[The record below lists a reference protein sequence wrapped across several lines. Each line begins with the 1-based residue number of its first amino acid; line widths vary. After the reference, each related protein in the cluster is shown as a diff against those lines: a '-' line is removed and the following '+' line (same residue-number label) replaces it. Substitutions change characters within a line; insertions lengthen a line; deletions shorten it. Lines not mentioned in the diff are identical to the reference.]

1 MAIIYS
7 NTGLIIGDPEK
18 IPLRADDPALDE
30 SLLDKALE
38 GMILSASGW
47 RGIFAENGGEE
58 SRDGGIDGAHVLI
71 AAVAA
76 EVFAE
81 YLKKSAGDRPAVIV
95 GIDTR
100 PTGPAIADVMIR
112 SLLASGCRVLYA
124 LITAAP
130 EIMAFAR
137 SDGVAAAPGGTGGY
151 SGVFSDGLGKPSGFI
166 YISASHNP
174 IGHNGLKFGLSDG
187 GVLPGTEAKLLI
199 DEFRR
204 RMAAPDRIARAVEGV
219 NRADITALTQVYEGT
234 DQVKREAFR
243 AYIDF
248 TREVSAGLA
257 TKNEGP
263 DESGSEGI
271 FEVIAKGIRDRPLGV
286 VVDFNGSARTLSIDQ
301 EFLASLGVKVHAMN
315 GAPGEINHRIVPEGE
330 SLEPC
335 RLFLEELHKQDPSVI
350 LGYVPDCDG
359 DRGNLVFWDDGEQ
372 KARILEAQEVFALAC
387 VSELAHLVWTGEL
400 RYDNKGNAL
409 NKAAVAVNDP
419 TSMRID
425 RIARAFDVSV
435 FRAEVG
441 EANVVGLARKLREQG
456 YTVRILGEGSAGGN
470 ITHPSA
476 VRDPMNTVVSLI
488 KLLTIGSRGERKG
501 FFELWC
507 DLSDQAETYRPDFT
521 LTDVIAALPAF
532 ISTGVYTPAAMLQ
545 VKTEDH
551 ALLKGRY
558 QKIFLQEWEERKD
571 YFQSRYGITG
581 WEASAYIGLEEK
593 RGITDFAAAGRGGL
607 KISFINKAGHAAAC
621 IWMRGSGTEPVFRVM
636 ADVEGSD
643 KRIERALIEWQ
654 RKMVSEADNGD

>member
-1 MAIIYS
+1 M
-7 NTGLIIGDPEK
+7 
-18 IPLRADDPALDE
+18 
-30 SLLDKALE
+30 E

-47 RGIFAENGGEE
+47 RGIFAENGNEE
-58 SRDGGIDGAHVLI
+58 SREGAIDSAHGLI
-71 AAVAA
+71 VAVAA
-76 EVFAE
+76 EVFAG
-81 YLKKSAGDRPAVIV
+81 YLKKIAGDRPTIIV

-112 SLLASGCRVLYA
+112 SLIAAGCRVLYA
-124 LITAAP
+124 FITAAP
-130 EIMAFAR
+130 EIMALAR
-137 SDGVAAAPGGTGGY
+137 SDETGGTPE
-151 SGVFSDGLGKPSGFI
+151 GLGKPAGFSKPDGFV

-174 IGHNGLKFGLSDG
+174 IGHNGLKFGLTDG
-187 GVLPGTEAKLLI
+187 GVLPGTETQLLI
-199 DEFRR
+199 EEFRQ
-204 RMAAPDRIARAVEGV
+204 RMAAPDRIAWAAGGV
-219 NRADITALTQVYEGT
+219 NRADIAALTQVYERV
-234 DQVKREAFR
+234 DQIKQQAFL
-243 AYIDF
+243 AYLDF

-257 TKNEGP
+257 AKNEGAG
-263 DESGSEGI
+263 ESGPEGV
-271 FEVIAKGIRDRPLGV
+271 FEVIARGIRDRPLGV
-286 VVDFNGSARTLSIDQ
+286 VVDFNGSARTLSIDRK
-301 EFLASLGVKVHAMN
+301 FLALLGVTVHAMN
-315 GAPGEINHRIVPEGE
+315 GAPREIVHRIVPEGE

-335 RLFLEELHKQDPSVI
+335 RRFLEELHEKDPSVI

-359 DRGNLVFWDDGEQ
+359 DRGNLVFWDEGEQ

-400 RYDNKGNAL
+400 KFDNKGNAL
-409 NKAAVAVNDP
+409 TKAAVAVNDP

-441 EANVVGLARKLREQG
+441 EANVVSLARKLREQG
-456 YTVRILGEGSAGGN
+456 YTVRILGEGAAGGN

-476 VRDPMNTVVSLI
+476 VRDPINTVLSLI
-488 KLLTIGSRGERKG
+488 KLLTIRSRGERKG

-507 DLSDQAETYRPDFT
+507 NLSDQPETYRPDFT

-532 ISTGVYTPAAMLQ
+532 ISTGVYTPEAMLR
-545 VKTEDH
+545 VKTADH
-551 ALLKGRY
+551 GLLKSQY
-558 QKIFLQEWEERKD
+558 QKIFLREWEERKESL
-571 YFQSRYGITG
+571 QSRYGIIG
-581 WEASAYIGLEEK
+581 WEASAYNGLEEK
-593 RGITDFAAAGRGGL
+593 RGVADFAAAGRGGL

-654 RKMVSEADNGD
+654 RKMVSEADNCD